1 MGDGHLL
8 RDDTGVVFKPLYT
21 HACENMYACVYTHT
35 LINLRSV
42 LWAGRELALQLR
54 AYHSHS
60 THIGQLTTTCN
71 SRSGGSGT
79 FFCPPLAPAFTYTF
93 PHQHMY
99 MTQLNTFAFS
109 CMSVFGCVKV
119 TPWPTTSLWSVKA
132 VQLVDSTKTLKVY
145 FSSRVQI
152 LFLFFYHKC

>member
-8 RDDTGVVFKPLYT
+8 RDDTEVVFKPLYT
-21 HACENMYACVYTHT
+21 HACGNMYACVYTHT

-60 THIGQLTTTCN
+60 THIRQLTTTWN
-71 SRSGGSGT
+71 SWSGGSGT
-79 FFCPPLAPAFTYTF
+79 FFCPPLAPAFMYTF
-93 PHQHMY
+93 PHQHMC
-99 MTQLNTFAFS
+99 MTQLKTFAFS